1 MKKKFKTKQEAY
13 MFCNNL
19 LDDMCEEELKEGYQ
33 HYINRPEEVEG
44 IFTVEYGK
52 IKI

>member
-13 MFCNNL
+13 QFWSKAVEKIC
-19 LDDMCEEELKEGYQ
+19 DEELKEGYQ
-33 HYINRPEEVEG
+33 NYIDRVEEVDG
-44 IFTVEYGK
+44 VFIIEYGK

>member
-13 MFCNNL
+13 MFWNNI
-19 LDDMCEEELKEGYQ
+19 LDDKSEEELKEGYQ
-33 HYINRPEEVEG
+33 HYISRPEEVEG
-44 IFTVEYGK
+44 VFTVEYGK

>member
-13 MFCNNL
+13 MFWNNI
-19 LDDMCEEELKEGYQ
+19 LDCMCEEELKDGYQ
-33 HYINRPEEVEG
+33 HYISRPEEVEG
-44 IFTVEYGK
+44 VFIVEYGK

>member
-33 HYINRPEEVEG
+33 HYISRPEEVEG
-44 IFTVEYGK
+44 VFIVEYGK